1 VGAFATVDENPQ
13 SAIRNPQSKG
23 GRRPYD
29 ELLEENKAQATC
41 IEELRAALA
50 AFAVIPDDGAK
61 PDNEVLYTLS
71 GTVQKPSEDVG
82 P

>member
-1 VGAFATVDENPQ
+1 MGAFATADENPQ